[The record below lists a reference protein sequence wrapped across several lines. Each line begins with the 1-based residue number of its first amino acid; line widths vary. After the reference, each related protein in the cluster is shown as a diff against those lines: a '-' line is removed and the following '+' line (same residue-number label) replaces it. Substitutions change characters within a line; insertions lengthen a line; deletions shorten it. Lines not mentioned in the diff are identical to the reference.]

1 MADRID
7 PLPADALYT
16 RCDPAIFPFETTAE
30 LTQPNEVLGQTRA
43 LRALAFG
50 IDMRGD
56 GYNLF
61 VLGRPGSHQLEIVR
75 EFLERRVERP
85 DSARDWVYLNNFD
98 DERRPAA
105 ASLAPGRA
113 IRFKHDMAQLTDDL
127 RVAIPA
133 AFDSEH
139 FRNKVSEIDRDFEER
154 QRVWGQAIESEANE
168 NGLSLAPTPQGF
180 VMAPLR
186 DGQILSDQQFEA
198 LPADDRQ
205 RIRET
210 MASLS
215 ERLRRHVEE
224 MPQWHKERR
233 ERIRSLQREVTDSVV
248 VQPIEA
254 MKVTYGDETTLARY
268 LDAVR
273 EDVLANSQLFQ
284 ASEER
289 ESPFAMSL
297 QMQLRRYQVNV
308 LVDHSTAASVPIV
321 YESNPSVQNMLGRT
335 EYVAQFGA
343 LVTDFTLIRPGA
355 LHRANGG
362 YLIVDA
368 QRLLVEPYAW
378 QALKRALFAREIR
391 MESLGQLMSLVST
404 ASLEPERHSARR
416 QSNPDR

>member
-1 MADRID
+1 M
-7 PLPADALYT
+7 
-16 RCDPAIFPFETTAE
+16 
-30 LTQPNEVLGQTRA
+30 LGQTRA

-61 VLGRPGSHQLEIVR
+61 VLGRPGSHRQLEIVR

-154 QRVWGQAIESEANE
+154 QRVWGQAIENEANE

-198 LPADDRQ
+198 LPADERQ

-297 QMQLRRYQVNV
+297 QMQLRRYQVNA
-308 LVDHSTAASVPIV
+308 LVDHSDRCNRADRLREQSERAEHAGAHRIRRAVRRTRHRFHADSPRCPAPRATAA
-321 YESNPSVQNMLGRT
+321 T
-335 EYVAQFGA
+335 
-343 LVTDFTLIRPGA
+343 
-355 LHRANGG
+355 
-362 YLIVDA
+362 
-368 QRLLVEPYAW
+368 
-378 QALKRALFAREIR
+378 
-391 MESLGQLMSLVST
+391 
-404 ASLEPERHSARR
+404 
-416 QSNPDR
+416 